1 MPLAVL
7 GHALDAARAPKA
19 AEAAAEVVLS
29 LKVGERHRRAIL
41 VNAPEDGV
49 KRPAVV
55 VLHGGMGSAEQMRL
69 KSGFDAVAKR
79 HDFMV
84 AYGEGTDFGDG
95 RHAWNTGHL
104 LRRQVKD
111 ADDIGY
117 LDALLDRLVAEH
129 GADPARLHLTGSSNG
144 GMMAF
149 VYAVR
154 RAERLAAVAPVVA
167 TMFSF
172 DGTPSVPLP
181 ILLINGAKD
190 EEVPLLGGMS
200 GNPLVR
206 AGQASPFKPVG
217 EVVAFWVRANRSI
230 QSGEAMVVGSVT
242 TTTHAAEE
250 GGAPTVF
257 ILDSAGGHGWP
268 GSEPQRDGSAPI
280 ASFRGA
286 ERVWEFFPD
295 NVRVAPG
302 AKERADAKDR
312 ADAQEPATRVAPA
325 LQPIEVIEFP
335 DLVDPTR
342 VSATAN
348 AAPRRRLFRSRE
360 EEPRPAGRKVP
371 VKVLAPTQA
380 GPHPVI
386 VLSHGAGGD
395 WNTHHAQARDLAQ
408 HGYVVLCV
416 EHTGSNR
423 ARLDQGVRILRN
435 LDAMIRDP
443 DEVLGRPKDIT
454 FVLDRAKE
462 WNESHP
468 RLRGK
473 LDLGKVGALG
483 HSFGAFT
490 TMVVCG
496 MRPALDWLE
505 PRVDAGKGL
514 GPNLR
519 DPRVRCGVALSPQ
532 GVGEPFFL
540 AESFTSLET
549 PLLGISGT
557 KDDQQAGQPAEN
569 RKEAFDLWPSGP
581 HAFVWLANASHL
593 DFTDPAGSD
602 GDVRES
608 ATRADVQP
616 VTRLATRAFFDVHLK
631 GDAEAGKTL
640 SVAGLA
646 PSLRGAVDAVEV
658 SRKP

>member
-1 MPLAVL
+1 
-7 GHALDAARAPKA
+7 
-19 AEAAAEVVLS
+19 
-29 LKVGERHRRAIL
+29 
-41 VNAPEDGV
+41 
-49 KRPAVV
+49 
-55 VLHGGMGSAEQMRL
+55 
-69 KSGFDAVAKR
+69 
-79 HDFMV
+79 
-84 AYGEGTDFGDG
+84 
-95 RHAWNTGHL
+95 
-104 LRRQVKD
+104 
-111 ADDIGY
+111 
-117 LDALLDRLVAEH
+117 
-129 GADPARLHLTGSSNG
+129 
-144 GMMAF
+144 
-149 VYAVR
+149 
-154 RAERLAAVAPVVA
+154 
-167 TMFSF
+167 
-172 DGTPSVPLP
+172 
-181 ILLINGAKD
+181 
-190 EEVPLLGGMS
+190 
-200 GNPLVR
+200 
-206 AGQASPFKPVG
+206 
-217 EVVAFWVRANRSI
+217 
-230 QSGEAMVVGSVT
+230 
-242 TTTHAAEE
+242 
-250 GGAPTVF
+250 
-257 ILDSAGGHGWP
+257 
-268 GSEPQRDGSAPI
+268 
-280 ASFRGA
+280 
-286 ERVWEFFPD
+286 
-295 NVRVAPG
+295 
-302 AKERADAKDR
+302 
-312 ADAQEPATRVAPA
+312 
-325 LQPIEVIEFP
+325 
-335 DLVDPTR
+335 
-342 VSATAN
+342 
-348 AAPRRRLFRSRE
+348 
-360 EEPRPAGRKVP
+360 
-371 VKVLAPTQA
+371 
-380 GPHPVI
+380 
-386 VLSHGAGGD
+386 
-395 WNTHHAQARDLAQ
+395 
-408 HGYVVLCV
+408 
-416 EHTGSNR
+416 
-423 ARLDQGVRILRN
+423 VRILRN

-462 WNESHP
+462 WNEFHP

-602 GDVRES
+602 GNVRES